1 MHLPR
6 VLAWSSNSEADRVKQ
21 EFIVSEP
28 AYVFAP
34 AVSLSERVA
43 CLWPRLDDAHLQ
55 HFMDLFAR
63 LLVAVWNN
71 FDVLEDYIID
81 SQGKVESNA
90 KDTFVNQAPRTPTA
104 PIDMLAGLEVSFM
117 NQRYGRTMDP
127 ETLHDTMNG
136 AAHRVHLRREDDAPL
151 ITVTAGSTLDQR
163 MTTTRAAAIES
174 LTRMDAV
181 EIQEGI
187 MSERMRQF
195 DFSLDDLL
203 VQQPSVTNM
212 DPFAVVTDRP
222 EVVGVARWKIFDP
235 ANTCPISL
243 IPGSVNP
250 LQVKARLSSYPL
262 VHLFTPPDILCIN
275 SVQENWQNLARRVAR
290 HSIAAAEFMMDP
302 QSTKERKLYHRWM
315 AAWHARS
322 FHSPTETLARFEL
335 LRKSWNR
342 ETHASQRRKDVLR
355 QRLAEVEKSIAST
368 PDGDYHDASRFL
380 NKVLYHI
387 EFIKQRRCKE
397 QPQRHLT
404 RSDWTFGLPS
414 WTDPEE
420 DKTDLDEGD
429 EGEGPGT
436 RDALDGLQGMRV
448 DQLAELKNAIRAN
461 LLSDEEQAIMQRHFS
476 QARAPTV
483 SSNGNSALLQLLG
496 QL

>member
-1 MHLPR
+1 
-6 VLAWSSNSEADRVKQ
+6 
-21 EFIVSEP
+21 
-28 AYVFAP
+28 
-34 AVSLSERVA
+34 
-43 CLWPRLDDAHLQ
+43 
-55 HFMDLFAR
+55 MDLFAR

-71 FDVLEDYIID
+71 FDVLEDYIIG
-81 SQGKVESNA
+81 SQCKFGSNT
-90 KDTFVNQAPRTPTA
+90 KDIFVNQAPRTPTA
-104 PIDMLAGLEVSFM
+104 PIDILAGLEVRFM
-117 NQRYGRTMDP
+117 NQRYGRTLDL

-136 AAHRVHLRREDDAPL
+136 AAHPAHLRGVDDEPL
-151 ITVTAGSTLDQR
+151 ITVTAGSTLHQR

-174 LTRMDAV
+174 LTRKDAV

-203 VQQPSVTNM
+203 VQQPSVANM
-212 DPFAVVTDRP
+212 DPFAVVSDRP
-222 EVVGVARWKIFDP
+222 KVVGVARWKIFDP

-250 LQVKARLSSYPL
+250 LQAKARLSSYPL

-275 SVQENWQNLARRVAR
+275 SAQENWQNLARRVAR
-290 HSIAAAEFMMDP
+290 HSTAAAEFMMDL

-322 FHSPTETLARFEL
+322 SHSPTETLARFEL
-335 LRKSWNR
+335 RQKSWNR
-342 ETHASQRRKDVLR
+342 ETRASQRRKDVLR
-355 QRLAEVEKSIAST
+355 QRLTEVEKSITST
-368 PDGDYHDASRFL
+368 PDGDYQDASRFL

-397 QPQRHLT
+397 KPQRHPT

-420 DKTDLDEGD
+420 EKTDLDEGD
-429 EGEGPGT
+429 EGKGPST
-436 RDALDGLQGMRV
+436 RDAFDGLQGMRV
-448 DQLAELKNAIRAN
+448 GPLAELENAIRAN
-461 LLSDEEQAIMQRHFS
+461 LLSDEEQAILQRHFS
-476 QARAPTV
+476 QGRVSTV